1 MAFTYWPGACDIT
14 YTHSAEPLTLP
25 TKSGPSRALPSLIED
40 SVPPC
45 NLNPFLPN
53 GHLQTFWT
61 AMKFDGPPI
70 HYKRRTFAAS
80 QDSFAGHF
88 TVDFVTAAPPPASSE
103 RDAEGHIAHDAGLTD
118 DPVGVGHHYLPPR
131 TTYFSDAAFDALG
144 ADDDKPLLICLHGL
158 SGGSYETY
166 LRHVLAPLVAETP
179 AGAKAGGL
187 SGGEWEALV
196 VNSRGCAGSKITN
209 SMLYN
214 ARATWDVR
222 QTVKWA
228 REKWPRRRMFGVGF
242 SLGANILTT
251 VGEEGDKC
259 LLSAAL
265 IISNP
270 WKLEVA
276 SLSLQRSWLGMNVY
290 SKAMGKSMRG
300 LFDLH
305 AEQVTLNKAITTEKM
320 HSIKYLHEFDR
331 EFQCATW
338 GYPTEGAY
346 YRDATSAD
354 SVFAIRIPTMCL
366 HAKDD
371 PIACDEAVP
380 YEEIKQ
386 TPYVVMCA
394 TSGGGHLSWFEFGGN
409 RWHSKPAVN
418 FLNAMAR
425 EVDFDKLELPKMPF
439 KGPHG
444 GHQSPFAFDPMRRKA
459 YVFDSDQ

>member
-1 MAFTYWPGACDIT
+1 MAFSYWPGACDIT

-25 TKSGPSRALPSLIED
+25 TKSGPSRALPSLIAD
-40 SVPPC
+40 AVPPC

-88 TVDFVTAAPPPASSE
+88 TVDFVTAAPPPASDE
-103 RDAEGHIAHDAGLTD
+103 RDEEGNLAQDVGLTE

-131 TTYFSDAAFDALG
+131 TTYFSNADFAAFEAG
-144 ADDDKPLLICLHGL
+144 SDDDKPLLICLHGL

-166 LRHVLAPLVAETP
+166 LRHVLAPLVAPTA

-228 REKWPRRRMFGVGF
+228 REKWPRRKMFGVGF

-251 VGEEGDKC
+251 VGTSPLMLCSKEAKAKLQTANPVPNSTFSHIPEIDVDSC
-259 LLSAAL
+259 LIFLVSLVPRRRRLRLPPLRGPHHLQPLETRSRLLIPPAL
-265 IISNP
+265 
-270 WKLEVA
+270 LARHE
-276 SLSLQRSWLGMNVY
+276 SLQQSHGQI
-290 SKAMGKSMRG
+290 
-300 LFDLH
+300 H
-305 AEQVTLNKAITTEKM
+305 ARTL
-320 HSIKYLHEFDR
+320 
-331 EFQCATW
+331 
-338 GYPTEGAY
+338 
-346 YRDATSAD
+346 
-354 SVFAIRIPTMCL
+354 
-366 HAKDD
+366 
-371 PIACDEAVP
+371 
-380 YEEIKQ
+380 
-386 TPYVVMCA
+386 
-394 TSGGGHLSWFEFGGN
+394 
-409 RWHSKPAVN
+409 
-418 FLNAMAR
+418 
-425 EVDFDKLELPKMPF
+425 
-439 KGPHG
+439 
-444 GHQSPFAFDPMRRKA
+444 
-459 YVFDSDQ
+459 

>member
-14 YTHSAEPLTLP
+14 YTHSSEPLTLP
-25 TKSGPSRALPSLIED
+25 TKSGPSRALASLIAD
-40 SVPPC
+40 AVPPC

-80 QDSFAGHF
+80 QDSYEGHF
-88 TVDFVTAAPPPASSE
+88 TVDFVTSAPPPASNE
-103 RDAEGHIAHDAGLTD
+103 LDVEGNIAHDSGLTE

-131 TTYFSDAAFDALG
+131 TTYFSNEAFEALG

-166 LRHVLAPLVAETP
+166 LRHVLAPLVEPSA

-251 VGEEGDKC
+251 VGTLPTTMK
-259 LLSAAL
+259 LLCSR
-265 IISNP
+265 N
-270 WKLEVA
+270 
-276 SLSLQRSWLGMNVY
+276 
-290 SKAMGKSMRG
+290 
-300 LFDLH
+300 
-305 AEQVTLNKAITTEKM
+305 
-320 HSIKYLHEFDR
+320 HEYTPFS
-331 EFQCATW
+331 E
-338 GYPTEGAY
+338 
-346 YRDATSAD
+346 TS
-354 SVFAIRIPTMCL
+354 V
-366 HAKDD
+366 
-371 PIACDEAVP
+371 
-380 YEEIKQ
+380 
-386 TPYVVMCA
+386 
-394 TSGGGHLSWFEFGGN
+394 
-409 RWHSKPAVN
+409 
-418 FLNAMAR
+418 
-425 EVDFDKLELPKMPF
+425 
-439 KGPHG
+439 
-444 GHQSPFAFDPMRRKA
+444 
-459 YVFDSDQ
+459 

>member
-1 MAFTYWPGACDIT
+1 
-14 YTHSAEPLTLP
+14 
-25 TKSGPSRALPSLIED
+25 
-40 SVPPC
+40 
-45 NLNPFLPN
+45 
-53 GHLQTFWT
+53 
-61 AMKFDGPPI
+61 MKFDGPPI
-70 HYKRRTFAAS
+70 HYKRRTFVAN

-103 RDAEGHIAHDAGLTD
+103 LDAEGNIAHDVGLTE

-251 VGEEGDKC
+251 VGTSPCSSKKKQAK
-259 LLSAAL
+259 AA
-265 IISNP
+265 S
-270 WKLEVA
+270 V
-276 SLSLQRSWLGMNVY
+276 SHSTFLQRSVLVV
-290 SKAMGKSMRG
+290 
-300 LFDLH
+300 FCDL
-305 AEQVTLNKAITTEKM
+305 VL
-320 HSIKYLHEFDR
+320 
-331 EFQCATW
+331 
-338 GYPTEGAY
+338 
-346 YRDATSAD
+346 
-354 SVFAIRIPTMCL
+354 MCL
-366 HAKDD
+366 S
-371 PIACDEAVP
+371 V
-380 YEEIKQ
+380 
-386 TPYVVMCA
+386 
-394 TSGGGHLSWFEFGGN
+394 
-409 RWHSKPAVN
+409 
-418 FLNAMAR
+418 
-425 EVDFDKLELPKMPF
+425 
-439 KGPHG
+439 
-444 GHQSPFAFDPMRRKA
+444 
-459 YVFDSDQ
+459 

>member
-1 MAFTYWPGACDIT
+1 MALTYWPGACDIT
-14 YTHSAEPLTLP
+14 YTHSDEPLTLP
-25 TKSGPSRALPSLIED
+25 TKSGPSRALPSLIAD
-40 SVPPC
+40 AVPPC

-80 QDSFAGHF
+80 KDSFAGHF

-103 RDAEGHIAHDAGLTD
+103 RDAEGNIAHDKGLTE

-144 ADDDKPLLICLHGL
+144 ADDGKPLLICLHGL

-179 AGAKAGGL
+179 EGAKAGGL

-251 VGEEGDKC
+251 VGTSLCSSKRKQAK
-259 LLSAAL
+259 AASVSHSTFL
-265 IISNP
+265 PS
-270 WKLEVA
+270 EV
-276 SLSLQRSWLGMNVY
+276 
-290 SKAMGKSMRG
+290 
-300 LFDLH
+300 
-305 AEQVTLNKAITTEKM
+305 
-320 HSIKYLHEFDR
+320 
-331 EFQCATW
+331 
-338 GYPTEGAY
+338 
-346 YRDATSAD
+346 
-354 SVFAIRIPTMCL
+354 SVGF
-366 HAKDD
+366 
-371 PIACDEAVP
+371 
-380 YEEIKQ
+380 
-386 TPYVVMCA
+386 
-394 TSGGGHLSWFEFGGN
+394 
-409 RWHSKPAVN
+409 
-418 FLNAMAR
+418 FL
-425 EVDFDKLELPKMPF
+425 
-439 KGPHG
+439 
-444 GHQSPFAFDPMRRKA
+444 
-459 YVFDSDQ
+459 